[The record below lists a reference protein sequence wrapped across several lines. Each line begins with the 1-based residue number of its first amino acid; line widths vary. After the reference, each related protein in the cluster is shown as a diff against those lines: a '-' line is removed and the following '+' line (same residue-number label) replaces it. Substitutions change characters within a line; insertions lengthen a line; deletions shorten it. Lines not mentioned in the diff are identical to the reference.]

1 MILNIKTLDRLTV
14 ACVRHTGPYDGCEAA
29 WDKLLSWADEQRL
42 NPKESMFLGICHDD
56 PMLVADNDI
65 RYDAC
70 ITISDRMVPGE
81 EVIIKEV
88 GGMDFVS
95 FLHVGPYDGLED
107 AYSRVQG
114 DWMKHPRP
122 LAQGPSIE
130 IYVNDPRQTPPDQ
143 LVTEVC
149 LPLE

>member
-1 MILNIKTLDRLTV
+1 
-14 ACVRHTGPYDGCEAA
+14 
-29 WDKLLSWADEQRL
+29 L

-56 PMLVADNDI
+56 PALEEPGEL

-70 ITISDRMVPGE
+70 ITVPGGTVSE
-81 EVIIKEV
+81 EGVVIKEI
-88 GGMDFVS
+88 GGMDYVS

-114 DWMKHPRP
+114 DWMAHPRP

-130 IYVNDPRQTPPDQ
+130 FYINDPRQTPPDQ
-143 LVTEVC
+143 LVTEIC